1 MSRRSSRSNSIDS
14 DISRK
19 SSVDSR
25 SYSFDS
31 SSSNSGKIRTASFEI
46 KDVSNSNEKERLFI
60 IPIKNNTKHVRRERE
75 QNLEKVIAKSPNIQ
89 NVVKYLHIF
98 EQQKREAKT
107 YE

>member
-1 MSRRSSRSNSIDS
+1 MSKRSSRSNSIDS
-14 DISRK
+14 DNSSK
-19 SSVDSR
+19 MSVDSR

-31 SSSNSGKIRTASFEI
+31 LSSNSGKIRTSSFEI
-46 KDVSNSNEKERLFI
+46 KDVSNANAKERLFI

-98 EQQKREAKT
+98 EQQRREAKT